1 MTMGALDGVV
11 IADFS
16 RILAGPYA
24 TMLLADM
31 GARVIKIERPGVGD
45 DTRHWGPPFTEAGMA
60 TYFAGINRN
69 KLSIALDLSDPDD
82 RHIALRI
89 VDRADVMVENF
100 RPGAL
105 AQYGLGSEQLRDRN
119 PRLITCSI
127 SGFGSAAGRDLPGYD
142 LLVQAM
148 GGLMSVTGHQEPT
161 KVGVALVDVL
171 TGLHA
176 VSGILAALVQRSR
189 TGVGQAIEVTLLGSL
204 LSAMVNQS
212 AGYVQAGVVPGLLGN
227 AHPSIAPYEVFAT
240 GDQPLVI
247 AVGNDQQFER
257 LCVLLERAE
266 LITDPRFATND
277 ARVTHRGELRA
288 LLEAVL
294 VTRPAEQWRERLTAA
309 QIPCGPIHSLDQAFA
324 FASELGL
331 TPIAGT
337 PDHPEVA
344 HPIHFSAAEVSYE
357 RPAPALD
364 ADRAAVLEFLDVDP
378 G

>member
-1 MTMGALDGVV
+1 MGALDGIV

-31 GARVIKIERPGVGD
+31 GARVIKVERPGFGD
-45 DTRHWGPPFTEAGMA
+45 DTRQWGPPFTADGVA

-69 KLSIALDLSDPDD
+69 KLSIALDLADAGD
-82 RHIALRI
+82 RDIALRI

-105 AQYGLGSEQLRDRN
+105 DRYGLGVAQVRDRN
-119 PRLITCSI
+119 PRLVTCSI
-127 SGFGSAAGRDLPGYD
+127 SGFGSGTGRDLPGYD
-142 LLVQAM
+142 LLIQAM

-176 VSGILAALVQRSR
+176 VAGILAALVERSR
-189 TGVGQAIEVTLLGSL
+189 TGVGEAIEVTLLGSL

-212 AGYVQAGVVPGLLGN
+212 SGYVQAGVVPGLLGN
-227 AHPSIAPYEVFAT
+227 AHPSIAPYDVFAT
-240 GDQPLVI
+240 GDQPFVI
-247 AVGNDQQFER
+247 AVGNDQQFRR
-257 LCVLLERAE
+257 LCDLLGRAE
-266 LITDPRFATND
+266 LSTDVRFATND
-277 ARVTHRGELRA
+277 ARVRHRGELRA
-288 LLEAVL
+288 VLESVL
-294 VTRPAEQWRERLTAA
+294 ATNSAEHWRALLTAA
-309 QIPCGPIHSLDQAFA
+309 QIPCGPIHSVDQAFA

-331 TPIAGT
+331 APIAGT
-337 PDHPEVA
+337 AEHPEVA
-344 HPIHFSAAEVSYE
+344 NPIHFHQATVTYQ

-364 ADRAAVLEFLDVDP
+364 ADRAAILDFLGDES

>member
-1 MTMGALDGVV
+1 MTMGALDGLV

-45 DTRHWGPPFTEAGMA
+45 DTRQWGPPFTEAGTA

-69 KLSIALDLSDPDD
+69 KLSIALDLSDPGD

-105 AQYGLGSEQLRDRN
+105 AQYGLGSEVLRDRN

-127 SGFGSAAGRDLPGYD
+127 SGFGSSAGRDLPGYD

-176 VSGILAALVQRSR
+176 VAGILAALVQRSQ

-247 AVGNDQQFER
+247 AVGNDQQFDR
-257 LCVLLERAE
+257 LCALLERDE
-266 LITDPRFATND
+266 LMTDSRFATND

-294 VTRPAEQWRERLTAA
+294 VTKPAEHWREQLTAA

-331 TPIAGT
+331 APIAGT

-344 HPIHFSAAEVSYE
+344 HPIQFSSAEVSYE

-364 ADRAAVLEFLDVDP
+364 ADRAAVLEFLDVDA